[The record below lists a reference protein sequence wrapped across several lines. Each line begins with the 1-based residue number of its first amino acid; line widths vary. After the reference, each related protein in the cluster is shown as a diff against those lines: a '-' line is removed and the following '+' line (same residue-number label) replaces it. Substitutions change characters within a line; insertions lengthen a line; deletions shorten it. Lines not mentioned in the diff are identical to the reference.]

1 MKKFVIL
8 TSLVFWSLL
17 IFLLGAVLG
26 DKLKIVFRPSVV
38 KEASNS
44 TEPAK
49 PYQPKMD
56 PRSPEELNLDHFKQ
70 TILPMYP
77 SLVEQLKG
85 QEITKATRITLKPE
99 DKNAA
104 YIIEVNEPGVWYFMM
119 GSSLK
124 KVAVTD
130 SCTVKDTKLVYHD
143 RDIPMST
150 PLKEDRLIVWQSCSG
165 LVGGIALYNYQTSE
179 RIPFSDPSGLVSK
192 KLNGWYSALVTP
204 YGPTQGSVEQKVYGK
219 EPVLVYKIDTSTF
232 EVFSVRT
239 GKLVDIV
246 SFDNY

>member
-1 MKKFVIL
+1 MRKYVFLV
-8 TSLVFWSLL
+8 SLVFWSLL
-17 IFLLGAVLG
+17 VFLLGALLG
-26 DKLKIVFRPSVV
+26 DKIKVSFRPLTV

-44 TEPAK
+44 AEPAK
-49 PYQPKMD
+49 PYQPKID
-56 PRSPEELNLDHFKQ
+56 SRSPEELSTDHFKQ

-77 SLVEQLKG
+77 SVAEQLNG

-99 DKNAA
+99 DNSVA
-104 YIIEVNEPGVWYFMM
+104 YIIEVKEPGAWYFMN
-119 GSSLK
+119 GSNLN

-150 PLKEDRLIVWQSCSG
+150 PLKDDRLIVWESCSG
-165 LVGGIALYNYQTSE
+165 LVGGTALYNYQTLE
-179 RIPFSDPSGLVSK
+179 RVPLSDPSGLVGK

-204 YGPTQGSVEQKVYGK
+204 GGPVQGSAEPTVYGK
-219 EPVLVYKIDTSTF
+219 EPVLVYKIDDSTF

-239 GKLVDIV
+239 GKLIDAI
-246 SFDNY
+246 SFSNY